1 MENKVIYKSEYKNA
15 PQSALKLRLV
25 ANIIRGKNAQ
35 WALDQ
40 LELLNKKG
48 ARLVKKALKSAV
60 ANAKSLDGIEANDL
74 VVDKIMVNE
83 AKGFKKVYFSARGR
97 ASRLNRRRSHIYIEL
112 TKK

>member
-60 ANAKSLDGIEANDL
+60 ANAKFLDGIEANDL